1 LAEQRLIF
9 DLFNI
14 NHFKIKVKPFFADS
28 PKPIMTKKM
37 SILTQ
42 QINKILKDKGLSHRR
57 LAQIIGEHDSSL
69 NSMIRS
75 KRAFPDDVIQKIAPV
90 LEVSPETIK
99 GWILADKYP
108 KSILKMAIEVKQE
121 ITPESDKLI
130 LTVKIDKL
138 LKPQKLSRTG
148 LSKVIGYNQGKLNKM
163 IKGVEPISPL
173 VISRIAPVL
182 DVSEEEIISWTV
194 ADRYSLE
201 ALRVAIGI

>member
-1 LAEQRLIF
+1 
-9 DLFNI
+9 
-14 NHFKIKVKPFFADS
+14 
-28 PKPIMTKKM
+28 M